1 MKEIKTKYCAIKY
14 ADNGSCEQ
22 VLECKNLTEKEY
34 AKLKN
39 EEIANHQKEL
49 GKEYLIEAKIEL
61 CEKTYAKHSLL
72 IAKGIYDNFVDSGV
86 IEDDKD
92 FQNKWYDRIMNGS
105 HFEYDECPE
114 LFKKIYEYVCELGE
128 KEWWKS
134 LLEY

>member
-39 EEIANHQKEL
+39 EEIANNQEELKKDECVDKRLTNLETFL
-49 GKEYLIEAKIEL
+49 GK
-61 CEKTYAKHSLL
+61 HNLL
-72 IAKGIYDNFVDSGV
+72 IAKSLYDNFVDRGV

-92 FQNKWYDRIMNGS
+92 FQEKWYNYVINGVKFS
-105 HFEYDECPE
+105 VIEEIPE
-114 LFKKIYEYVCELGE
+114 LFKKILIFVGRGE
-128 KEWWKS
+128 E
-134 LLEY
+134 